1 MTVLLRRIL
10 GKRNSLPAT
19 LPLPPIAEELI
30 AIKMPLENA
39 VRLLLM
45 REYALDHITASKL
58 VRKLRYHPDL
68 ADLRGQWHKTAL
80 LETLERVWEVWEKT
94 NSTWR

>member
-10 GKRNSLPAT
+10 GKAQRPCVPAV

-30 AIKMPLENA
+30 AIKMPLGNA

-45 REYALDHITASKL
+45 REYAFDAVTASKL
-58 VRKLRYHPDL
+58 VRKLQNHPEL
-68 ADLRGQWHKTAL
+68 ADLRGRWQKVAQL
-80 LETLERVWEVWEKT
+80 DTLKRVWEKAGRDECF
-94 NSTWR
+94 